1 MPSSRSRG
9 ANSLL
14 NDLRS
19 MGSALLD
26 SRKLAGA
33 EKLASLAEAAQNL
46 SGSLEDTPFLQH
58 YADLAGESLEG
69 LADYVERTDVEDI
82 FEDAVE
88 LAKAQPVLTLTLT
101 IVGGVAITQM
111 LRGWRAEGPLPLRR
125 KAPSK
130 RSARGQAKKSPVKKI
145 AARRKA

>member
-1 MPSSRSRG
+1 MPTARNRRA

-14 NDLRS
+14 NDIRA

-33 EKLASLAEAAQNL
+33 EKLAGLAEAAQTL
-46 SGSLEDTPFLQH
+46 SGSLDDTPFLKQ

-69 LADYVERTDVEDI
+69 LADYIERTDVEDI

-88 LAKAQPVLTLTLT
+88 LAKAQPVLTLTLM
-101 IVGGVAITQM
+101 IVGGVAVTQM
-111 LRGWRAEGPLPLRR
+111 LRGWRADGMMPLR
-125 KAPSK
+125 SK
-130 RSARGQAKKSPVKKI
+130 RSAPAKKSRARK
-145 AARRKA
+145 AGSRRKA